1 MNNNIS
7 DLNDLKVYVVKKYVN
22 KNYSH
27 IELNSKGLKQNKIEY
42 ALIDRLILYS
52 MVEAYK
58 IFQPLIIMSSDE
70 KIHNY
75 LTVWGEIVDK
85 ALVYPLMDKPV
96 IDFISD
102 YSVDTAEIYSI
113 VLGLINHGLKLARED
128 SPILHKKY
136 KGVK

>member
-1 MNNNIS
+1 MKNDIR
-7 DLNDLKVYVVKKYVN
+7 DLNDLKVFITKKYVN
-22 KNYSH
+22 KDYSH
-27 IELNSKGLKQNKIEY
+27 IDLNSKGKKQVKVEY
-42 ALIDRLILYS
+42 SFIDSLSLY
-52 MVEAYK
+52 VVVKAYK
-58 IFQPLIIMSSDE
+58 IFQPLFIISNDE
-70 KIHNY
+70 RIHNY
-75 LTVWGEIVDK
+75 LKVWSDLVDK

-113 VLGLINHGLKLARED
+113 VLGLINHGLELASED